1 MKSQSEECLEAEQA
15 IFIVIGQAKE
25 RERSNFHSD
34 GIVGNWTWQHD
45 GDDDGDYYKLKNTW
59 NSISIVWPDL
69 TSGRKKQSSTPAAT
83 STVIWGKG
91 GSLTIKHNC
100 LFLND
105 FKSPT
110 CLCFDLALVP
120 GEKNK
125 QVIITANNMVAVPP
139 IHKSFHSFRFTV
151 SWRTMCVQKDQRVGP
166 AAFCCVGTI
175 LNSWCKCCCSSAGV
189 SRARFGASLLDPLN
203 IPCNIK
209 RMNDKQNNYKCPKS
223 AALL

>member
-1 MKSQSEECLEAEQA
+1 MAIFSHLVESQTCAVGGWGPMFGTKSQKNVFFFTPFL
-15 IFIVIGQAKE
+15 IGLDNKL
-25 RERSNFHSD
+25 
-34 GIVGNWTWQHD
+34 
-45 GDDDGDYYKLKNTW
+45 DDYDYGLKNTW

-83 STVIWGKG
+83 STVIWGKD

-189 SRARFGASLLDPLN
+189 SRARFGASLLDLLN